1 MNIDLTGQTAL
12 ITGASRGIG
21 KAIALALGRQGATII
36 GTATTEEGAGNIGK
50 YLIAEGITGTGLVV
64 DVSRD
69 ASIAHLAD
77 ELKAQAITPAILVN
91 NAGIARDNLLI
102 RMKDDEWQDV
112 ISTNLNSVYKLCK
125 LLLRDMMKARYG
137 RIINIASVVALSGNP
152 GQTNYAA
159 AKAGMIGFTKS
170 LAKEIGSRNITVN
183 AVAPGFVETDMTEK
197 LTEVQ
202 RKSLLDQ
209 IALGRLGSA
218 SEVAD
223 VVVFLAS
230 QAGAY
235 ITGETINVNGG
246 MYMA

>member
-21 KAIALALGRQGATII
+21 KAIALALGKQGATII
-36 GTATTEEGAGNIGK
+36 GTATTDEGAGNIGK
-50 YLIAEGITGTGLVV
+50 YLVAEGMSGTGLVV

-77 ELKAQAITPAILVN
+77 ELKAQAIAPAILVN

-102 RMKDDEWQDV
+102 RMKDEEWHDV
-112 ISTNLNSVYKLCK
+112 ISTNLDSVYKLCK

-137 RIINIASVVALSGNP
+137 RIINITSVVALSGNP
-152 GQTNYAA
+152 GQSNYAA
-159 AKAGMIGFTKS
+159 AKAGIIGFTKS

-183 AVAPGFVETDMTEK
+183 AVAPGFVETDMTGK
-197 LTEVQ
+197 LTEEQ
-202 RKSLLDQ
+202 RKLLLDQ
-209 IALGRLGSA
+209 IALGRLGNVA
-218 SEVAD
+218 EVAD

-230 QAGAY
+230 QASAY